1 MGLVGSDTYPKTL
14 TKFMQKKISIG
25 KDLSVTLNLDKLQ
38 KLKEELG
45 KKYAT
50 RVGVLGQKTNRVPM
64 LTGESHERYKL
75 RVQKLLR
82 EKKISESNDSKTN
95 AEIGLIHE
103 MGSLSLHIPRR
114 SFLEMPLQL
123 KMPNYFNVFANQLM
137 KSLEDGNIRPAYVNL
152 GIKGEQIVQ
161 LAFASRGFGQWQPNA
176 ESTIERKKSS
186 SPLID
191 TAQLRRSI
199 TSDVV
204 TK

>member
-1 MGLVGSDTYPKTL
+1 MK
-14 TKFMQKKISIG
+14 KKISIG
-25 KDLSVTLNLDKLQ
+25 KDVAVSIDLSKLE
-38 KLKEELG
+38 KMREEIE
-45 KKYAT
+45 KKYMA

-64 LTGESHERYKL
+64 ITGESHDRYKL
-75 RVQKLLR
+75 RLKKLNQIV
-82 EKKISESNDSKTN
+82 KKGFGSFEIRNNQEKTN

-114 SFLEMPLQL
+114 SFLEMPLTL
-123 KMPNYFNVFANQLM
+123 KLFSYGKVFGDQIM
-137 KSLEDGNIRPAYVNL
+137 KGIDSGNIRPSYVNL
-152 GIKGEQIVQ
+152 GIKAEQIVQ
-161 LAFASRGFGQWQPNA
+161 LAFASRGFGQWQENA
-176 ESTIERKKSS
+176 QSTIERKKSS